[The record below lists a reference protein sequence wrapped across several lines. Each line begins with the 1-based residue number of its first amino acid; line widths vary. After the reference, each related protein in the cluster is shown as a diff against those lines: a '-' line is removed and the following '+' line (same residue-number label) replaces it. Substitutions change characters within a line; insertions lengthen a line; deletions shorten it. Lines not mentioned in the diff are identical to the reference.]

1 MNDKVHNSF
10 IDIIFKKTINYNDIL
25 EVGHVGS
32 IYDKFKVDS
41 KLIHETANHL
51 VDPGTY
57 SLKGL

>member
-1 MNDKVHNSF
+1 MNDKVHKY
-10 IDIIFKKTINYNDIL
+10 IQENYKPNDIL

-57 SLKGL
+57 PIKGL